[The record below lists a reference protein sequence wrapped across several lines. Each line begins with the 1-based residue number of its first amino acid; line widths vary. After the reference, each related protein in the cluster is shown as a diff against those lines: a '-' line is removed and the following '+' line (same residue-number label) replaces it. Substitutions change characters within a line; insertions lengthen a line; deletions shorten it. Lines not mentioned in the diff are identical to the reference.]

1 MSSEERRP
9 GLHRTPGLNP
19 GFLRVSSGVTVKR
32 LVLVLPLSLL
42 VAAGCSSSPKAEAPP
57 ASAKAEPGAPSPEVV
72 ERERQ
77 LADQARLLMG
87 LPPSNAE
94 NQDEGRQEWIIF
106 EDEATGKKLQRIPK
120 HQTIMLVDGKVRH
133 AMLPRS
139 SPGLQLVREDEQY
152 YYVAAVEPARPSTPA
167 GAEAPPEGLQ
177 KIVELPPEEYEPVT
191 PAPSRIR
198 LSFEEKSEG
207 LPTSG
212 FWRSNMAVADM
223 DGDGRPEIVATPPRL
238 AVGGFRIF
246 RFDGAGW
253 AAVDP
258 RFESEEGLGFA
269 YGGVAV
275 ADLNGDGKPD
285 VLSAGHG
292 AGPVVAFNQGGYR
305 FRVESRGLPTE
316 MSSRAVA
323 AGDLDGDGKVDVIA
337 LSDEP
342 EASRM
347 KGPGQQMKP
356 PSSGPQKAPEAGA
369 YEKGHDLR
377 VFIASPD
384 GRYEQNLKGL
394 ESTCFGY
401 SLEVTAPA
409 PDGGKPFFVS
419 DCRRIGGRTVVYE
432 WDRAARSSVLRGL
445 DIAERYSLHVGAALG
460 SYAGKPAAYVAYAKG
475 NPAVASARS
484 MNGHG
489 VSIYY
494 REGTDWK
501 RKRLIKVIEEKGG
514 TESKGLGVG
523 DLDGDGRD
531 DLVWAD
537 VSTGRVR
544 VFFQT
549 ARGEFEELD
558 PSLQPRFV
566 NHSMS
571 VKVVDVDGDRR
582 NDIVLMYEYRSTDR
596 TRAGGLRYFRNLGPG

>member
-1 MSSEERRP
+1 M
-9 GLHRTPGLNP
+9 
-19 GFLRVSSGVTVKR
+19 KR
-32 LVLVLPLSLL
+32 LVLGFPLCFL

-57 ASAKAEPGAPSPEVV
+57 ASAKADPGTPSPEVV

-77 LADQARLLMG
+77 LTEQTRLLMG
-87 LPPSNAE
+87 LSSSEGDTAE
-94 NQDEGRQEWIIF
+94 EGRQEWIIF
-106 EDEATGKKLQRIPK
+106 EDKATGKKLQRIPK

-133 AMLPRS
+133 SMLPRS
-139 SPGLQLVREDEQY
+139 SPGLELVREDEKY
-152 YYVAAVEPARPSTPA
+152 YYVAAVEPVRASAPDA
-167 GAEAPPEGLQ
+167 GKEAPPEGLQ

-198 LSFEEKSEG
+198 LAFEEKSEG
-207 LPTSG
+207 LPKSG

-246 RFDGAGW
+246 RFDGSRW
-253 AAVDP
+253 EVVEP
-258 RFESEEGLGFA
+258 QLESEEGLGFA

-275 ADLNGDGKPD
+275 ADLNGDGKAD

-305 FRVESRGLPTE
+305 FRVESRGLPRE

-323 AGDLDGDGKVDVIA
+323 AGDLDGDGKADVIA

-347 KGPGQQMKP
+347 KGPGQQLKP
-356 PSSGPQKAPEAGA
+356 PSAGTQEVPEPGA

-377 VFIASPD
+377 VFLASPD

-394 ESTCFGY
+394 ERTCFGY
-401 SLEVTAPA
+401 SLEVAAPA
-409 PDGGKPFFVS
+409 RDGGLPFFVS
-419 DCRRIGGRTVVYE
+419 DCRRIGGRTVLHE
-432 WDRAARSSVLRGL
+432 WDRSARSSVLRGL
-445 DIAERYSLHVGAALG
+445 DIVERYSLHVGAALG
-460 SYAGKPAAYVAYAKG
+460 TYAGKPAAFVAYAKG
-475 NPAVASARS
+475 NPAVASAKS

-531 DLVWAD
+531 DVVWAD

-544 VFFQT
+544 TFFQT

-571 VKVVDVDGDRR
+571 VKVVDVDGDGR
-582 NDIVLMYEYRSTDR
+582 NDIVLMFEYRSTDR
-596 TRAGGLRYFRNLGPG
+596 TRAGGLRYFRNLGPA